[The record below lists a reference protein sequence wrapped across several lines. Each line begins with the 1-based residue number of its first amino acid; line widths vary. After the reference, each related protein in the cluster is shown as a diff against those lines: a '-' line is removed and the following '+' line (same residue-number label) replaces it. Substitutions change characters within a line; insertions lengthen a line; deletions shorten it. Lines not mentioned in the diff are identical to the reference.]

1 MKTALVTG
9 SAKRLG
15 REIALGL
22 IADGWQVIVN
32 YHNSHPDLELQHQAK
47 VVVQA
52 DLADIKQHEK
62 LFQHGKIDLL
72 VNSASV
78 YEKKKFME
86 SSEADFDANM
96 DVHVK
101 APYFLSQ
108 RFAAQGGSHIIN
120 IVDAFT
126 VNDKS
131 IYFPYLLSKKAL
143 RDLSRMLAVALAPDV
158 RVNSIMPG
166 AMREYS
172 DNLDADF
179 KARRKA
185 LIPQGDF
192 ASSKDVIKAIKFL
205 NESSFTGQEIF
216 VDAGEHLI

>member
-1 MKTALVTG
+1 MKTAIVTG

-15 REIALGL
+15 KEIALGL
-22 IADGWQVIVN
+22 IADGWQVIIH
-32 YHNSHPDLELQHQAK
+32 YHTTHPSLELQHLAK

-52 DLADIKQHEK
+52 DLTKTDETQK
-62 LFQHGKIDLL
+62 LFQHGKVDLL

-78 YEKKKFME
+78 YEKKKFAE
-86 SSEADFDANM
+86 STEADFDANIGI
-96 DVHVK
+96 HLK

-126 VNDKS
+126 VNDRS

-143 RDLSRMLAVALAPDV
+143 RDLTCMLAVALAPEV
-158 RVNSIMPG
+158 RVNAVMPG

-172 DNLDADF
+172 DNLDDDF

-192 ASSKDVIKAIKFL
+192 ASSKEVVAAIKFL
-205 NESSFTGQEIF
+205 TDSQLTGQEIF